1 MFLKMKNAL
10 TSEKMI
16 LIVYISMIAMFFVIY
31 PLDVYA
37 AGKNPFDSIVD
48 KFGNLKDTIFSVAKI
63 LAVIGI
69 IIGGIKKVLGH
80 PDSWTWLW
88 SSGLGAFI
96 IFSADA
102 IVTWVAE

>member
-1 MFLKMKNAL
+1 MKLKIKNAFKNENLMLFLYL
-10 TSEKMI
+10 TALVS
-16 LIVYISMIAMFFVIY
+16 VFVLN
-31 PLDVYA
+31 PFCLEA
-37 AGKNPFDSIVD
+37 AGNPFDKVVD
-48 KFGNLKDTIFSVAKI
+48 KFDNLKDTIFSVAKI

-80 PDSWTWLW
+80 PDAWTWLW

-102 IVTWVAE
+102 IVTWLGE

>member
-1 MFLKMKNAL
+1 MILKMKNAL

-16 LIVYISMIAMFFVIY
+16 LFVYISMIALLFVVY
-31 PLDVYA
+31 PLNVYA
-37 AGKNPFDSIVD
+37 GGNPFDSIVN
-48 KFGNLKDTIFSVAKI
+48 KFDNLKDTIFSVAKI

-80 PDSWTWLW
+80 PDAFTWLW

-102 IVTWVAE
+102 IVTWIAE

>member
-1 MFLKMKNAL
+1 MFKMKGSVTKDN
-10 TSEKMI
+10 MI
-16 LIVYISMIAMFFVIY
+16 IVIYISLIAAFFIIY
-31 PLDVYA
+31 PLNVYA
-37 AGKNPFDSIVD
+37 GNPFDSIVN
-48 KFGNLKDTIFSVAKI
+48 KFDNLKDTIFSIAKI